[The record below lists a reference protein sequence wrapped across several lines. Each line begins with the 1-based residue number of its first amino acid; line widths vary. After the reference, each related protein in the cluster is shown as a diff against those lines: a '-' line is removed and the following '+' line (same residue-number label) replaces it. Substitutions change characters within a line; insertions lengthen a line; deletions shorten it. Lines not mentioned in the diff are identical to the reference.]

1 MNIFETLNEQE
12 INSGK
17 KVLLKKDEILFHE
30 GETCQNIGI
39 VLNGE
44 IEIVSY
50 TSYGSEIVFNTIKSG
65 GLFGQNLLFSSE
77 PFYRGNVIAKVDS
90 LILLLNEQIFT
101 KILQNN
107 PFFLKNYLKMQ
118 SNFTKELN
126 GKIKLLSIE
135 SAEERIMF
143 YVGERQPLK
152 LKSVSALSREIGL
165 ARETVSRKL
174 NNLIKNKKIVEHND
188 VLYLGK

>member
-1 MNIFETLNEQE
+1 MTIFETLTEQE
-12 INSGK
+12 INNGK
-17 KVLLKKDEILFHE
+17 KVFLKKDEILFHE

-39 VLNGE
+39 LLNGE

-50 TSYGSEIVFNTIKSG
+50 TSYGSEIVFNTIRNG

-77 PFYRGNVIAKVDS
+77 PFFRGNVIAKVDS

-107 PFFLKNYLKMQ
+107 PYFLKNYLKMQ

-174 NNLIKNKKIVEHND
+174 NKLIKNKKIVEHND